1 MYNTNHIYINRIEDL
16 NKLLHVCYERLNT
29 WKESF
34 WIVYQ
39 ISCCP
44 KIELD
49 NSECMRRLLS
59 TLNED
64 IIDITCLV
72 PILRTFSNIIAL
84 DSTGHSAYVFL
95 YALLQEEGSII
106 RNILINNRD
115 INLNDECAWL
125 LGNAFNAL
133 SIYELNGNDHLTHTE
148 TFDKICDN
156 LLV

>member
-1 MYNTNHIYINRIEDL
+1 M
-16 NKLLHVCYERLNT
+16 ERLLN
-29 WKESF
+29 
-34 WIVYQ
+34 
-39 ISCCP
+39 
-44 KIELD
+44 
-49 NSECMRRLLS
+49 

-72 PILRTFSNIIAL
+72 PILRTFSNIIAQ

-95 YALLQEEGSII
+95 YALLREEGIII

-133 SIYELNGNDHLTHTE
+133 NINELNGNDHLTQTK
-148 TFDKICDN
+148 TFDEICER
-156 LLV
+156 LLL